1 MNYSP
6 EKNYCDGFIE
16 GLEDARTLIRS
27 MVDIMRKDI
36 SADPELARLA
46 NIIIKPLEALEQGII
61 TKAEYGRKMVQDAT
75 KGLHS

>member
-27 MVDIMRKDI
+27 IIDIMRKDI
-36 SADPELARLA
+36 SAEPELAKLA
-46 NIIIKPLEALEQGII
+46 DIIIKPLEALEQGIT
-61 TKAEYGRKMVQDAT
+61 TKAEYGRKMVQDAM
-75 KGLHS
+75 KGLDS